1 MARKNNMKR
10 MHLLAALLSL
20 AAYAQ
25 EDVPA
30 ETTAASKDPLSS
42 ILLDE
47 TALLGRCD
55 SQEFIRCLGID
66 KAACTSAI
74 SASVQLENKAMT
86 EELAGKELTEA
97 QVNFNRGRIMGRFM
111 IDFIVKSKTD
121 FMKFQTCASKLNS

>member
-1 MARKNNMKR
+1 MKKT
-10 MHLLAALLSL
+10 HLLAALLSI
-20 AAYAQ
+20 AVYAQ
-25 EDVPA
+25 DGVPA
-30 ETTAASKDPLSS
+30 EAPAAPKDPLSS

-47 TALLGRCD
+47 TALLGKCD
-55 SQEFIRCLGID
+55 SQEFVRCLGID
-66 KAACTSAI
+66 KSVCTNAI

-121 FMKFQTCASKLNS
+121 FMKFQTCASKLNG